1 MGRRVDLIRKRLG
14 QPMATKPSILT
25 SKKTPRSWRRCSS
38 TPVGRGKC
46 RSLLKE
52 AKLSSD
58 TGVVE
63 EYDRWQFAG
72 ITKILIASS
81 AVGRGGFGWVV
92 RRSLRVDRAAART
105 LSEPRLPDGFQ
116 QISNPRL
123 GAPMVSTDID
133 VAFSQ
138 TQKPSECHPIYPLF

>member
-25 SKKTPRSWRRCSS
+25 SKKTPRNWRRCSS
-38 TPVGRGKC
+38 TPVERGKY

-63 EYDRWQFAG
+63 EYDRWQYAG
-72 ITKILIASS
+72 ITKFLTASS

-92 RRSLRVDRAAART
+92 RRSFRVDRAART
-105 LSEPRLPDGFQ
+105 LSGPRLPDGLQ
-116 QISNPRL
+116 Q
-123 GAPMVSTDID
+123 D
-133 VAFSQ
+133 F
-138 TQKPSECHPIYPLF
+138 KPAMGDSDGYDLCY

>member
-1 MGRRVDLIRKRLG
+1 MRCLKKWLSMGRRVDLIRKRLG

-72 ITKILIASS
+72 ITRYKGDKIPCQCFPDRRLFPYQASPIPDS
-81 AVGRGGFGWVV
+81 DLSGLAGFRVSWFFMFF
-92 RRSLRVDRAAART
+92 SLTWMDY
-105 LSEPRLPDGFQ
+105 
-116 QISNPRL
+116 
-123 GAPMVSTDID
+123 ID
-133 VAFSQ
+133 LESVLFSV
-138 TQKPSECHPIYPLF
+138 F